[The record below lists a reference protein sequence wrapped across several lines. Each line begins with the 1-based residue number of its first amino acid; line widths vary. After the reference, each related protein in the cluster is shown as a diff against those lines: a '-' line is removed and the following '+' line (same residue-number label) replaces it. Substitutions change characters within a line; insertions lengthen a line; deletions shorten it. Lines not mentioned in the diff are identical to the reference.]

1 MAGKLDTLIGYLDG
15 LRERPWLDEL
25 AVLMRRLE
33 LSRADLAKWVRF
45 SDRSYQRNLVRAADH
60 YHLWVLCWRNGQR
73 SPIHD
78 HKGSACGVR
87 IIEGT
92 ATVTLFERA
101 KNGHIKAVASE
112 DHGPNDVVVSADDD
126 IHQVSN
132 LQSGNAD
139 LITLHIYTP
148 PLLRMGTYS
157 ILEPTRG
164 EEVWELIGGAGI

>member
-1 MAGKLDTLIGYLDG
+1 MAGTLNSLVDHLDG
-15 LRERPWLDEL
+15 LRERLWLDEVAAL
-25 AVLMRRLE
+25 LRRHE
-33 LSRADLAKWVRF
+33 LSRADLAKWIRF
-45 SDRSYQRNLVRAADH
+45 SDRGYQRNLVRAADH

-87 IIEGT
+87 ILEGT

-112 DHGPNDVVVSADDD
+112 DHGTGDVIVSADDD

-132 LQSGNAD
+132 LQGDNAD
-139 LITLHIYTP
+139 LITLHLYTP
-148 PLLRMGTYS
+148 PLLRMGVYS
-157 ILEPTRG
+157 IFEPTRG